1 MRTLGSFNKH
11 VNLPSHPE
19 DTRRVSRPQLPAPR
33 FNQFA
38 EDTRNMSAGG
48 KFANSRGRMRFA
60 GTAIGADI
68 RNGEPVDQSGQGG
81 QQFVASSGQQ
91 SRQEPASGVGAA
103 ERRVS

>member
-1 MRTLGSFNKH
+1 MRTLGSFNKR

-33 FNQFA
+33 FSRFA
-38 EDTRNMSAGG
+38 EDTKNTSDGG

-68 RNGEPVDQSGQGG
+68 RNGEPVDQNNQSD

-91 SRQEPASGVGAA
+91 SRQEPTSGTGAA

>member
-1 MRTLGSFNKH
+1 MRTLGSFNKR

-19 DTRRVSRPQLPAPR
+19 DTRRIPRPQLPAPR

-38 EDTRNMSAGG
+38 EDTRNMSDGG

-68 RNGEPVDQSGQGG
+68 RNGEPVDQNNQGD
-81 QQFVASSGQQ
+81 QQFIASSN
-91 SRQEPASGVGAA
+91 RQTTPGPVSGVGAA
-103 ERRVS
+103 ERRMS